1 MKNLVLLLVFS
12 ICWVGLSF
20 GQKTKTFNN
29 QNILLNYPRHW
40 ISFNCN
46 KESSKEL
53 LVAIAPKKEI
63 RDVVIIS
70 SDIPYQK
77 KQELKKSLADKN
89 VGFNVDEQFALVYF
103 KVLKIQ
109 NQPLTTKEF
118 AEKIYLEISELKGVS
133 EIIKPTILS
142 DNEFVI
148 QYQCK
153 IDYPQSPYL
162 LHVKRHF
169 YLKKDVWFD
178 SQTAWN
184 DKNKNEYF
192 NELFQIEQSLHFNR

>member
-1 MKNLVLLLVFS
+1 M
-12 ICWVGLSF
+12 
-20 GQKTKTFNN
+20 
-29 QNILLNYPRHW
+29 
-40 ISFNCN
+40 
-46 KESSKEL
+46 
-53 LVAIAPKKEI
+53 
-63 RDVVIIS
+63 
-70 SDIPYQK
+70 
-77 KQELKKSLADKN
+77 
-89 VGFNVDEQFALVYF
+89 
-103 KVLKIQ
+103 LKIQ

-118 AEKIYLEISELKGVS
+118 SEKIYLEISELKGVS

-153 IDYPQSPYL
+153 IDCPQSPNL

-184 DKNKNEYF
+184 DKIKNEYF
-192 NELFQIEQSLHFNR
+192 NELYQIEQSLHFN